1 MKIDKETKKEL
12 MELLTYI
19 EVDLGNWYEV
29 YGDTAEMSN
38 RLYNDEPVIGAMK
51 MGYALSDLYYLT
63 GQYYDKAK
71 EVACKARELLNK
83 LESE

>member
-19 EVDLGNWYEV
+19 EVDLDNWHEV

-51 MGYALSDLYYLT
+51 MGYALSDLYFLT
-63 GQYYDKAK
+63 GKYYDEAK
-71 EVACKARELLNK
+71 EVACKARKLLDK
-83 LESE
+83 LED

>member
-19 EVDLGNWYEV
+19 EVDLDNWHEV

-51 MGYALSDLYYLT
+51 MGYALSDLYFLT
-63 GQYYDKAK
+63 GKYYDEAK
-71 EVACKARELLNK
+71 EVACKARNLLDK
-83 LESE
+83 LEGE

>member
-1 MKIDKETKKEL
+1 MNIDKETKKEL

-19 EVDLGNWYEV
+19 EVDLDNWHEV

-51 MGYALSDLYYLT
+51 MGYALSDLYFLT
-63 GQYYDKAK
+63 GKYYDEAK
-71 EVACKARELLNK
+71 EVACKARNLLDK
-83 LESE
+83 LEGE